1 MSHKCSNL
9 VLHCID
15 FRFMRGIREYLD
27 ACGFTGDS
35 DIVSMAGAAKN
46 LLESADPSSAAT
58 ARLQIKLSHDLHGIS
73 RVILMNHLDCGAY
86 GGRAAFASDEEEY
99 SRHAE
104 DLRSARASIVSE
116 YPSTE
121 VRLIIAKID
130 ADGNV
135 SFEEID
141 DRTS

>member
-1 MSHKCSNL
+1 MFKPCSA
-9 VLHCID
+9 LHGLSFHARHTRVFGCVRLYR
-15 FRFMRGIREYLD
+15 RFGYCFHGRSGK
-27 ACGFTGDS
+27 
-35 DIVSMAGAAKN
+35 KN

-104 DLRSARASIVSE
+104 DLRSAARRLSLSIH
-116 YPSTE
+116 
-121 VRLIIAKID
+121 RLKSD
-130 ADGNV
+130 L
-135 SFEEID
+135 
-141 DRTS
+141 